1 MQLPDL
7 QEENNQDAPS
17 TGGVMWLKRIG
28 IILVVLGALGLI
40 GYLLKGLLSGGST
53 HKKEITTIKLI
64 PDEPPPPPPPPPP
77 PKDEPKEIKEIKEV
91 KEVPQPKPEQT
102 PPAEVLKMDGPAGD
116 APSQFQ
122 AGSVSNEDY
131 KGGELGNK
139 IGGTVNKYQFAW
151 YTDLIKTQIEN
162 AMEKD
167 KSLANGSYKVVVK
180 VWVAASG
187 RIERYELVG
196 SSGDA
201 DKDALVKKALDEM
214 PPLSEAPPGDMPQ
227 PVKLR
232 VTARSV
238 G

>member
-1 MQLPDL
+1 M
-7 QEENNQDAPS
+7 
-17 TGGVMWLKRIG
+17 
-28 IILVVLGALGLI
+28 
-40 GYLLKGLLSGGST
+40 
-53 HKKEITTIKLI
+53 
-64 PDEPPPPPPPPPP
+64 
-77 PKDEPKEIKEIKEV
+77 
-91 KEVPQPKPEQT
+91 
-102 PPAEVLKMDGPAGD
+102 
-116 APSQFQ
+116 
-122 AGSVSNEDY
+122 
-131 KGGELGNK
+131 
-139 IGGTVNKYQFAW
+139 NKYQFAW